1 MLGSDRFGFMAI
13 QLSKKQSDLEKRLK
27 LLHNQV
33 YGKERTSNIKYS
45 VSNSSTPAKNTVVSD
60 MVYLHQDLLKIF
72 ILSGGAIAIQIV
84 LYFSL
89 QHHVLTLKLF

>member
-1 MLGSDRFGFMAI
+1 MAI

-33 YGKERTSNIKYS
+33 YGKSQFAVNSKQFSAKDKVYM
-45 VSNSSTPAKNTVVSD
+45 NSSSD
-60 MVYLHQDLLKIF
+60 ITYLRQDLLKIVT
-72 ILSGGAIAIQIV
+72 LSAGAIAIQIV

-89 QHHVLTLKLF
+89 QNHVLNLKLF